1 VDTPLDWPAPGE
13 FRDYIAW
20 LNHQDLVRAEADYTL
35 PDGGI
40 RDFVEDLRLQQ
51 GFGPLRGFG
60 NGLDNSLQG
69 NTAGNVLN
77 GAIYARNL
85 WIDGR
90 AETRRL
96 GRVPAALLGL
106 IAIFALAV
114 GGVQTL
120 RTNESTTVAWI
131 ACAMFGQVLW
141 SSRFVLQW
149 WYTEKS
155 GKSHFPRAFWWV
167 SLAGNLALLSY
178 AIHLADIVYIAG
190 FVPGPIVQLRNLA
203 LGNGRGATGRVVAAD

>member
-1 VDTPLDWPAPGE
+1 MTAWEVVGMCGNACFFSRFLIQWALSERAKKSVAPRI
-13 FRDYIAW
+13 FWW
-20 LNHQDLVRAEADYTL
+20 LSLIGSFILGAYGTQSGQYVLV
-35 PDGGI
+35 
-40 RDFVEDLRLQQ
+40 
-51 GFGPLRGFG
+51 
-60 NGLDNSLQG
+60 
-69 NTAGNVLN
+69 AGNVLN
-77 GAIYARNL
+77 GGIYARNL

-90 AETRRL
+90 KDTRRL
-96 GRVPAALLGL
+96 GRVPAALLG
-106 IAIFALAV
+106 IAAVVALAI

-149 WYTEKS
+149 WFTEKS

-203 LGNGRGATGRVVAAD
+203 LGSGRETTGRVVAADKPS